1 MYIMNHYPSMAN
13 KLLHKSEIPSK
24 ESLKLENLSKRR
36 RIIETKVTKYKDTI
50 AQKKGDQKKQKTKLD
65 KAEAEVT
72 VIKRDHEKLLN
83 NPKKRKHIEQ
93 SIFDLTI
100 EQWRF
105 LVPLTFGRI
114 FSPRG

>member
-1 MYIMNHYPSMAN
+1 MNHYPSMAN

-36 RIIETKVTKYKDTI
+36 RILETKVTKYKDTI

-72 VIKRDHEKLLN
+72 VIKRDNEK
-83 NPKKRKHIEQ
+83 R
-93 SIFDLTI
+93 
-100 EQWRF
+100 
-105 LVPLTFGRI
+105 
-114 FSPRG
+114 